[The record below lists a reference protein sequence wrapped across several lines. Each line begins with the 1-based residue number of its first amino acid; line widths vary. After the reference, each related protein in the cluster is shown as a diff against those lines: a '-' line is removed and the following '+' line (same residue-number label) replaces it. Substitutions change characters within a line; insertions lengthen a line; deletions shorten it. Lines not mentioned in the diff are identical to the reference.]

1 MEQLTGLDASFLYLD
16 QKKAPMHIGSLCI
29 YDPSTAPNGFV
40 RFKDILKFIE
50 DRLPMAKTFRQ
61 KLARVPLGVDHPY
74 WVEDN
79 DFDLE
84 FHVRHIALPAPG
96 DWRQLCIQAARIF
109 SRPLDMDRPLWEI
122 TVIEGLDNVEG
133 VPKGSFAFVTKIHHA
148 GIDGVSGVDIMNAI
162 HSITPEVTL
171 PKDIPT
177 WKPERRPT
185 AAEMLLRG
193 YVGALKNP
201 FRWVDLIGRSV
212 PGAARVV
219 KGLIKKEFG
228 IEALRKVPRTRLN
241 HNISAN
247 RVFDGRTF
255 PLADIKAIKDELPG
269 SKVNDVMLSIV
280 GGGLRKYLARHGETH
295 EDSLVALA
303 PISVRSEGE
312 SKQLGNQVAGM
323 SVRLGTHIADPRERF
338 MDVYKGTQD
347 SKALTNAIG
356 ARQIS
361 EIAKMAPALFT
372 GLAARL
378 YSEFG
383 FANRMRPFFNT
394 VVTNIPGPPI
404 PIYSAGAKMVSFY
417 GMLCLTDGLGVGH
430 IVESYVGNITVSFT
444 ACRQLMPDP
453 EFYAECLQESFEELR
468 DAMLGTAAVK
478 KAGAKKVS
486 AKKAGAKKTTA
497 RKAVSKKAPAKKSS
511 GKKTTAKK
519 TAAKKVIAKKTA
531 GAKAAPKETTA
542 KKSVA
547 KKAAVN
553 KATKM
558 DTARAAETKNLKV
571 IKEAVEKP
579 VAPKVVAKP
588 AAVVEISSGDKALDA
603 APAKETKI
611 A

>member
-148 GIDGVSGVDIMNAI
+148 GIDGVSGVDIMNAL
-162 HSITPEVTL
+162 HSITSDVTL

-185 AAEMLLRG
+185 APEMLLRG

-201 FRWVDLIGRSV
+201 FRWIDLLGRSV

-241 HNISAN
+241 HTISAN

-255 PLADIKAIKDELPG
+255 SLDDIKAIKNELPG
-269 SKVNDVMLSIV
+269 AKVNDVMLAIV
-280 GGGLRKYLARHGETH
+280 GGGLRKYLARHGEVH
-295 EDSLVALA
+295 ENPLVALA

-312 SKQLGNQVAGM
+312 AKQLGNQVSGM
-323 SVRLGTHIADPRERF
+323 LVRLGTHIGDPRERF
-338 MDVYKGTQD
+338 IDVYEGTQD

-361 EIAKMAPALFT
+361 EITKMAPALFT

-394 VVTNIPGPPI
+394 IVTNIPGPPI

-417 GMLCLTDGLGVGH
+417 GMLCLTDGIGLGH
-430 IVESYVGNITVSFT
+430 IVESYDGRITVSFT
-444 ACRQLMPDP
+444 ACRKLMPDP
-453 EFYAECLQESFEELR
+453 EFYAECLEESFIELKE
-468 DAMLGTAAVK
+468 AMLGKTASK
-478 KAGAKKVS
+478 KSGAKKAS
-486 AKKAGAKKTTA
+486 AKKVTA
-497 RKAVSKKAPAKKSS
+497 RKAVSKKTSTKKAV
-511 GKKTTAKK
+511 GKKAAPKKITAKK
-519 TAAKKVIAKKTA
+519 AAP
-531 GAKAAPKETTA
+531 AKAAPKKA
-542 KKSVA
+542 GVKKAVA
-547 KKAAVN
+547 KKVVTKKPEIKKVAAKLDTSQPVDVK
-553 KATKM
+553 KAPVTK
-558 DTARAAETKNLKV
+558 AVAEKM
-571 IKEAVEKP
+571 A
-579 VAPKVVAKP
+579 APKVVIKP
-588 AAVVEISSGDKALDA
+588 APVAELPLGDKASDG
-603 APAKETKI
+603 APATETKS

>member
-50 DRLPMAKTFRQ
+50 ERLPMAKTFRQ

-74 WVEDN
+74 WVEDD

-84 FHVRHIALPAPG
+84 FHVRHIALPEPG

-148 GIDGVSGVDIMNAI
+148 GIDGVSGVDIMNAL
-162 HSITPEVTL
+162 HSITPDVTL
-171 PKDIPT
+171 PTDIPT

-185 AAEMLLRG
+185 APEMLLRG

-228 IEALRKVPRTRLN
+228 IEALRKVPKTRLN
-241 HNISAN
+241 QSISAN

-255 PLADIKAIKDELPG
+255 PLADIKAIKNELPG
-269 SKVNDVMLSIV
+269 AKVNDVMLAVV
-280 GGGLRKYLARHGETH
+280 GGGLRKYLARHGEVH
-295 EDSLVALA
+295 DDSLVALA

-312 SKQLGNQVAGM
+312 ANQMGNQVSGM

-338 MDVYKGTQD
+338 LAVYEGTQD
-347 SKALTNAIG
+347 SKALTNAMG
-356 ARQIS
+356 ARQLS
-361 EIAKMAPALFT
+361 EVAKMAPALFT

-417 GMLCLTDGLGVGH
+417 GMLCLTDGIGLGH
-430 IVESYVGNITVSFT
+430 IIESYVGNISVSFT
-444 ACRQLMPDP
+444 ACRKLMPDP
-453 EFYAECLQESFEELR
+453 EFYAECLEDSFDELKE
-468 DAMLGTAAVK
+468 AMLGAAVAK
-478 KAGAKKVS
+478 KTGAKKVS
-486 AKKAGAKKTTA
+486 AKKAGTKKIVAKKATA
-497 RKAVSKKAPAKKSS
+497 KKVTAKKAASKKAAPKKV
-511 GKKTTAKK
+511 
-519 TAAKKVIAKKTA
+519 AAKKVSS
-531 GAKAAPKETTA
+531 AKAAPKKPAA
-542 KKSVA
+542 KKAVAKLDATKPVAAKRAPVAKVEVA
-547 KKAAVN
+547 KKPTTDV
-553 KATKM
+553 KATPI
-558 DTARAAETKNLKV
+558 AELPLGD
-571 IKEAVEKP
+571 KP
-579 VAPKVVAKP
+579 TQ
-588 AAVVEISSGDKALDA
+588 AVVTQES
-603 APAKETKI
+603 KI

>member
-40 RFKDILKFIE
+40 RFKDILKFIN

-74 WVEDN
+74 WVEDD

-109 SRPLDMDRPLWEI
+109 SRPLDMDRPLWEL

-162 HSITPEVTL
+162 HSITPDVSL
-171 PKDIPT
+171 PKDVPT
-177 WKPERRPT
+177 WKPERSPT
-185 AAEMLLRG
+185 APEMLLRG

-241 HNISAN
+241 HNVSAN

-269 SKVNDVMLSIV
+269 AKVNDVMLAIV

-295 EDSLVALA
+295 EDPLVALA

-312 SKQLGNQVAGM
+312 AKQMGNQVSGM
-323 SVRLGTHIADPRERF
+323 LVRLGTHIADPRERF
-338 MDVYKGTQD
+338 VEVYEGTQD

-361 EIAKMAPALFT
+361 EITKMAPALFT

-394 VVTNIPGPPI
+394 IVTNIPGPPI

-417 GMLCLTDGLGVGH
+417 GMLCLTDGVGLGH
-430 IVESYVGNITVSFT
+430 IVESYVGNVAVSFT
-444 ACRQLMPDP
+444 ACRNLMPDP
-453 EFYAECLQESFEELR
+453 EFYAECLEESFEELR
-468 DAMLGTAAVK
+468 EAMIGTAVAKKASPKKASAKKVSTKKATVK
-478 KAGAKKVS
+478 KVAARKAGAKKVS
-486 AKKAGAKKTTA
+486 AKK
-497 RKAVSKKAPAKKSS
+497 V
-511 GKKTTAKK
+511 TAKK
-519 TAAKKVIAKKTA
+519 AAAKKVSAQKA
-531 GAKAAPKETTA
+531 GAAKKAAPKKSAA
-542 KKSVA
+542 KLDASVA
-547 KKAAVN
+547 VQTSPAVAAKPKAAATTELALDDTLANGAGHTDN
-553 KATKM
+553 KA
-558 DTARAAETKNLKV
+558 V
-571 IKEAVEKP
+571 
-579 VAPKVVAKP
+579 
-588 AAVVEISSGDKALDA
+588 
-603 APAKETKI
+603 
-611 A
+611 